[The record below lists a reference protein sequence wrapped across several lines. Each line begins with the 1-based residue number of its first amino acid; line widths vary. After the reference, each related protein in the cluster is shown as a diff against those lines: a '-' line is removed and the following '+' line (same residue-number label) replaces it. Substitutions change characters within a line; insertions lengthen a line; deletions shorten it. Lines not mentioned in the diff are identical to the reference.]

1 MDNLIEAYINETYH
15 PDLVDT
21 MRKAFS
27 LFEAFELPDYE
38 SEFIDL
44 LMMEDMESSQN
55 TQDHFTT
62 ILHKKLDTVIQCHL
76 IIPMEAA
83 HIHEKVG
90 LIEALY
96 NIQHLTDYSS
106 IVHTLEADYDP
117 IERLAEVL
125 STCGELTPIAIENM
139 ILEFNPSILETLKQF
154 VYAKESETD
163 TILTSTQEFQR
174 KIIRNLRS
182 FKDFLDSDL
191 ALIFKGKP
199 AIGLTMLESNVM
211 VGQDLELYIPFID
224 AQLKHQDYPKL
235 ALDVYS
241 IILLSDEG
249 YNNPVGTFKKNC
261 GWLLD
266 DLTAISKVDPL
277 YMTIANAFDKYKL
290 TLTTERQ
297 NDEQA

>member
-21 MRKAFS
+21 MKKAFS

-38 SEFIDL
+38 SEFLDL
-44 LMMEDMESSQN
+44 LMMGDMESSQN
-55 TQDHFTT
+55 VQDHFTT

-76 IIPMEAA
+76 ISPMEAA

-90 LIEALY
+90 LIESLY
-96 NIQHLTDYSS
+96 NIQHLTDYTS

-125 STCGELTPIAIENM
+125 SVCGEMTPLAIENI
-139 ILEFNPSILETLKQF
+139 ILDFNPSILETLKQF
-154 VYAKESETD
+154 VYAKEAETN
-163 TILTSTQEFQR
+163 TILTSTQELQR
-174 KIIRNLRS
+174 KIIKNLRA
-182 FKDFLDSDL
+182 FKDFLGTDL
-191 ALIFKGKP
+191 ALSFKGKST
-199 AIGLTMLESNVM
+199 IGLQMLESNVM

-235 ALDVYS
+235 ALDIYS
-241 IILLSDEG
+241 IILLSGEG
-249 YNNPVGTFKKNC
+249 FSNPVGVFKKNC

-266 DLTAISKVDPL
+266 DLIAISKVDPL

-290 TLTTERQ
+290 TVTTERQ

>member
-21 MRKAFS
+21 IRKAFS

-38 SEFIDL
+38 SEMIDL
-44 LMMEDMESSQN
+44 LMVGDMETSQN
-55 TQDHFTT
+55 IQDHFTT
-62 ILHKKLDTVIQCHL
+62 LVHKQLDRVIQCHL

-83 HIHEKVG
+83 HIHEKVS

-96 NIQHLTDYSS
+96 NVQHLNDYSS

-117 IERLAEVL
+117 LERLADVL
-125 STCGELTPIAIENM
+125 STCSEMTPLAIENM
-139 ILEFNPSILETLKQF
+139 ILKFNPSILDTLKQF
-154 VYAKESETD
+154 VYGKEADTK
-163 TILTSTQEFQR
+163 TILTDSQELQR
-174 KIIRNLRS
+174 KIIHNLRS

-191 ALIFKGKP
+191 ALIFKGKQ
-199 AIGLTMLESNVM
+199 AIGLMMLESNVM

-249 YNNPVGTFKKNC
+249 FNNPVGTFKKNA

-266 DLTAISKVDPL
+266 DLTAISKVDPMF
-277 YMTIANAFDKYKL
+277 MTIANAFDKYKL
-290 TLTTERQ
+290 TIETERQ
-297 NDEQA
+297 NNEQA